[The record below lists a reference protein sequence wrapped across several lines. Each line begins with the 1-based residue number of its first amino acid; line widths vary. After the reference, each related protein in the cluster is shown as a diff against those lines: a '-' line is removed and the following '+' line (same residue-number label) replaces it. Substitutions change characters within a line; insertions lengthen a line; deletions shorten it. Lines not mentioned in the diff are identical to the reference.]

1 MKTVLSFVF
10 FLSFSFASF
19 SQAAS
24 YSYNFGTNATNS
36 KSTKGKQTNFFSG
49 ATNSLATPTNGGTY
63 QIQFHSDPP
72 NTALIGLITSSGPST
87 ITSTSVPY
95 FPSDFGSGTR
105 MYLRG
110 EPGVYTEVGGKDD
123 GKLNNAE
130 PNSSNS
136 LSIYGING
144 ANTSISVAFDFYIN
158 KAGTAA
164 NQDGEI
170 VFMVG
175 NEDNTDN
182 EGFQKDHMHSLTE
195 YDQSSMFMGIKIK
208 IANGVTTATTWKNDG
223 TWNTTNLTSSAWSSI
238 SSGKHRMFILA
249 NNGSSSASYSF
260 SNGTS
265 STVGVNTFD
274 IYLDGVNIE
283 NDISIVGDLA
293 VGTTVLNSFRFDVGF
308 NANAQNITLL
318 LDNLSYQMSANG
330 AQAAALPVTLSS
342 FTAKQTT
349 DNNVSLAWI
358 TSSESVNKGFSI
370 ERKEEGSGKFQ
381 SLGFI
386 PSKAEGGNS
395 QATLSYNFKDLTA
408 KMGINIYRLV
418 QEDLDGKLTYSE
430 VRVVKLNGQSVSMVF
445 PNPSNGAVN
454 ISRTADGKK
463 MNIQVINQS
472 GTIIRQLSNITDANY
487 KLNIQKSGVYT
498 IKMTYPETGEQS
510 IQRIVVQK

>member
-19 SQAAS
+19 SQGAAS

-36 KSTKGKQTNFFSG
+36 KSTKSKQTNFFSG
-49 ATNSLATPTNGGTY
+49 ATNSLATPTNGGIY
-63 QIQFHSDPP
+63 QVNFHSDPP
-72 NTALIGLITSSGPST
+72 NTALVGLITSSGPST

-110 EPGVYTEVGGKDD
+110 EPG
-123 GKLNNAE
+123 NNSD
-130 PNSSNS
+130 PISSNS
-136 LSIYGING
+136 LSIYNISG

-158 KAGTAA
+158 KAGTNAA

-170 VFMVG
+170 VLMVG
-175 NEDNTDN
+175 NDDDNN
-182 EGFQKDHMHSLTE
+182 NKGFQKDHMHSLTE
-195 YDQSSMFMGIKIK
+195 YDKSSIFMGIKIN
-208 IANGVTTATTWKNDG
+208 ITNGATTATTWKNDE
-223 TWNTTNLTSSAWSSI
+223 TWNSTNLTSSAWSSI

-249 NNGSSSASYSF
+249 NNAASASASYSF

-265 STVGVNTFD
+265 SSVGAKKFD
-274 IYLDGVNIE
+274 IYLDGVIIE
-283 NDISIVGDLA
+283 NDIDVVGDLA
-293 VGTTVLNSFRFDVGF
+293 SSATKLNSFRFDVGF
-308 NANAQNITLL
+308 DPNAQNITLL

-349 DNNVSLAWI
+349 DNNVSLAWV

-370 ERKEEGSGKFQ
+370 ERQEEGSGKFQ

-386 PSKAEGGNS
+386 ASKAEGGNS
-395 QATLSYNFKDLTA
+395 QTTLAYSFKDVTA
-408 KMGINIYRLV
+408 KKGTNMYRLV
-418 QEDLDGKLTYSE
+418 QEDLDGKKTYSE

-463 MNIQVINQS
+463 MNIQVIDQS
-472 GTIIRQLSNITDANY
+472 GSTIRQVNNITDANY

>member
-36 KSTKGKQTNFFSG
+36 KSIKGAQTNFFSG

-63 QIQFHSDPP
+63 QIQFHSNPP
-72 NTALIGLITSSGPST
+72 NTALTGLITSSGSST

-110 EPGVYTEVGGKDD
+110 EPGQGKE
-123 GKLNNAE
+123 LI
-130 PNSSNS
+130 SSNS
-136 LSIYGING
+136 FSIYEISG

-175 NEDNTDN
+175 NEDNN
-182 EGFQKDHMHSLTE
+182 NNKGFQKDHMHSLTE
-195 YDQSSMFMGIKIK
+195 YDQSSMFMGIKIN

-249 NNGSSSASYSF
+249 NNAASGSASYSF
-260 SNGTS
+260 TNGTS
-265 STVGVNTFD
+265 STVGAKKFD
-274 IYLDGVNIE
+274 IYLDGVIIE
-283 NDISIVGDLA
+283 NDIDVVGDLA
-293 VGTTVLNSFRFDVGF
+293 GGTTVLNSFRFDVGF
-308 NANAQNITLL
+308 HANAQNITLL

-370 ERKEEGSGKFQ
+370 ERQEEGSGKFQ

-386 PSKAEGGNS
+386 ASKAEGGNS
-395 QATLSYNFKDLTA
+395 QTTLAYSFKDVTA
-408 KMGINIYRLV
+408 KKGTNMYRLV
-418 QEDLDGKLTYSE
+418 QEDLDGKKTYSE

-463 MNIQVINQS
+463 MNIQVIDQS

>member
-10 FLSFSFASF
+10 FLFFSFASF
-19 SQAAS
+19 SQGAAS

-36 KSTKGKQTNFFSG
+36 KSTKSKQTNFFST
-49 ATNSLATPTNGGTY
+49 ATNPLITPNNGGTY
-63 QIQFHSDPP
+63 QVDFHSDPP
-72 NTALIGLITSSGPST
+72 NTALVGLITSSGPST

-110 EPGVYTEVGGKDD
+110 EPG
-123 GKLNNAE
+123 NISQSI
-130 PNSSNS
+130 SSNS
-136 LSIYGING
+136 LSIYNISG

-158 KAGTAA
+158 KAGTNAT

-175 NEDNTDN
+175 NDDNN
-182 EGFQKDHMHSLTE
+182 NNKGFQEGHLHSLTTG
-195 YDQSSMFMGIKIK
+195 YDKSSIFMGIKIN
-208 IANGVTTATTWKNDG
+208 ITNGATTATTWNNDD
-223 TWNTTNLTSSAWSSI
+223 TWNSTNLTSSAWSSI

-249 NNGSSSASYSF
+249 NNAASGSASYSF

-265 STVGVNTFD
+265 SSVGAKKFD
-274 IYLDGVNIE
+274 IYLDGVIIE
-283 NDISIVGDLA
+283 NEIDVVGDLA
-293 VGTTVLNSFRFDVGF
+293 SSATNLNSFRFDVGF
-308 NANAQNITLL
+308 NSNAQNITLL
-318 LDNLSYQMSANG
+318 LDNLSYQMSAAG

-349 DNNVSLAWI
+349 DNNVSLAWV

-370 ERKEEGSGKFQ
+370 ERQEEGNGKFQ

-386 PSKAEGGNS
+386 ASKAEGGNS
-395 QATLSYNFKDLTA
+395 QTTLAYSFKDVTA
-408 KMGINIYRLV
+408 KKGTNMYRLV
-418 QEDLDGKLTYSE
+418 QEDLDGKKTYSE

-463 MNIQVINQS
+463 MNIQVIDQS

>member
-19 SQAAS
+19 SQGAAS

-110 EPGVYTEVGGKDD
+110 EPGVYTEVGGN
-123 GKLNNAE
+123 LNNAE

-136 LSIYGING
+136 LSIYKISG

-175 NEDNTDN
+175 NEDNNNN

-208 IANGVTTATTWKNDG
+208 ITDGATTATTWKNDG

-249 NNGSSSASYSF
+249 NNAASGSASYSF
-260 SNGTS
+260 TNGTS
-265 STVGVNTFD
+265 STVGAKKFD
-274 IYLDGVNIE
+274 IYLDGVIIE
-283 NDISIVGDLA
+283 NDIDVVGDLA
-293 VGTTVLNSFRFDVGF
+293 GGTTVLNSFRFDVGF
-308 NANAQNITLL
+308 HANAQNITLL

-330 AQAAALPVTLSS
+330 AQAAALPVTLSN